1 MARYFK
7 QIADNRRARHDYSI
21 IEVYKVGIVL
31 TGTEV
36 KSVRMGRVNLKDSFA
51 RAEKGALLVYGMH
64 ISPYGKGSIYNVDPM
79 RPRKILL
86 EKRELIKLIGK
97 VSQKGLTLI
106 PLKLYFDGNWA
117 KIDLGLCKA
126 KKLYEKREV
135 LKEKDIKRET
145 ERELSEKFKEKRS

>member
-7 QIADNRRARHDYSI
+7 QIADNRRARHDYNV
-21 IEVYKVGIVL
+21 IEVYKVGVVL

-86 EKRELIKLIGK
+86 EKGELIKLIGK